1 MMSRTFTDGDYRN
14 LADINNTF
22 PMTKYWILFAMV
34 STAAIALAW
43 GQNPPDSDKPE
54 RIMNSSCTG
63 CHDLRPIQT
72 QALDEDGWKEVVNA
86 MIDKGAKVNKDDIP
100 LLVAYLADVNGPL
113 PDGAGKQLIL
123 NKCTVCHDLKRVKQH
138 LASPEDWADTLNA
151 MLNEGL
157 MLSDEEFA
165 TALRYL
171 ARNFR
176 Q

>member
-1 MMSRTFTDGDYRN
+1 MMSRLFTGADYRTI
-14 LADINNTF
+14 AGINNRF
-22 PMTKYWILFAMV
+22 PMTKYWILPAIV
-34 STAAIALAW
+34 CAAALSVAW
-43 GQNPPDSDKPE
+43 GQNPPDSEKAE
-54 RIMNSSCTG
+54 RVMNASCTG

-86 MIDKGAKVNKDDIP
+86 MIEKGAKVNKDDIP
-100 LLVAYLADVNGPL
+100 LLVRYLADVHGPMTE
-113 PDGAGKQLIL
+113 GAGKQLIL

>member
-1 MMSRTFTDGDYRN
+1 MAAMRWVLTF
-14 LADINNTF
+14 
-22 PMTKYWILFAMV
+22 
-34 STAAIALAW
+34 AAALAVGW
-43 GQNPPDSDKPE
+43 LQEVPATDKAE
-54 RIMNSSCTG
+54 RLLNSSCTG
-63 CHDLRPIQT
+63 CHDLRPVQT
-72 QALDEDGWKEVVNA
+72 QALDAEGWTKVINS
-86 MIDKGAKVNKDDIP
+86 MIDKGARVSKDDVP
-100 LLVAYLADVNGPL
+100 VLVEYLAENNGPL

-123 NKCTVCHDLKRVKQH
+123 DKCTVCHDLKRVRQH
-138 LASPEDWADTLNA
+138 LASPEEWADTLNA

>member
-1 MMSRTFTDGDYRN
+1 MMSRLFTGGDYRN
-14 LADINNTF
+14 IVDINNRF
-22 PMTKYWILFAMV
+22 PMTKSWI
-34 STAAIALAW
+34 SAAIVCAAALAIAW
-43 GQNPPDSDKPE
+43 GQNPPDSEKGE

-86 MIDKGAKVNKDDIP
+86 MIEKGAKVNKDDIP

>member
-1 MMSRTFTDGDYRN
+1 MMSRLFTGGDYRTIV
-14 LADINNTF
+14 DINNRF
-22 PMTKYWILFAMV
+22 PMTKYWICAAI
-34 STAAIALAW
+34 TCAAAIALAW
-43 GQNPPDSDKPE
+43 GQNPPDSEKAE
-54 RIMNSSCTG
+54 RIMNSNCTG

-86 MIDKGAKVNKDDIP
+86 MIDKGAKVGKDDIP
-100 LLVAYLADVNGPL
+100 PLVAYLADLNGPM
-113 PDGAGKQLIL
+113 PEGAGKQLIL
-123 NKCTVCHDLKRVKQH
+123 NKCTVCHDLKRVKHH

>member
-1 MMSRTFTDGDYRN
+1 MV
-14 LADINNTF
+14 LAGAQDS
-22 PMTKYWILFAMV
+22 Y
-34 STAAIALAW
+34 
-43 GQNPPDSDKPE
+43 NPEKAE
-54 RIMNSSCTG
+54 KLLNASCNG

-72 QALDEDGWKEVVNA
+72 RALDEKGWSEVVNS
-86 MIDKGAKVNKDDIP
+86 MIDKGAKVGKDDVPI
-100 LLVAYLADVNGPL
+100 LVRYLTDVNGPM
-113 PDGAGKQLIL
+113 PEGAGKELIL

-138 LASPEDWADTLNA
+138 LASPEDWADTLSA

-157 MLSDEEFA
+157 MLSDEEFV

>member
-1 MMSRTFTDGDYRN
+1 MFGKPA
-14 LADINNTF
+14 L
-22 PMTKYWILFAMV
+22 W
-34 STAAIALAW
+34 AAATVCAAALAFVW
-43 GQNPPDSDKPE
+43 GQSPPDSEKAE
-54 RIMNSSCTG
+54 KILNSSCTG

-72 QALDEDGWKEVVNA
+72 QALDVEGWTKVVHS
-86 MIDKGAKVNKDDIP
+86 MLDKGAKVNQDDIP
-100 LLVAYLADVNGPL
+100 PLVEYLADVNGPL

-123 NKCTVCHDLKRVKQH
+123 QKCTVCHDLKRVKQH

-157 MLSDEEFA
+157 MLTDEEFA

-171 ARNFR
+171 ARSFR

>member
-1 MMSRTFTDGDYRN
+1 MTSMSAR
-14 LADINNTF
+14 
-22 PMTKYWILFAMV
+22 FALWAAATMC
-34 STAAIALAW
+34 TAALALVSA
-43 GQNPPDSDKPE
+43 QSPPDPDKAE
-54 RIMNSSCTG
+54 KTLNSSCTG

-72 QALDEDGWKEVVNA
+72 QALDAEGWTKVVKS
-86 MIDKGAKVNKDDIP
+86 MIDKGAKVNQDDIP
-100 LLVAYLADVNGPL
+100 LLVDYLADVNGPM
-113 PDGAGKQLIL
+113 PDGAGKELIL
-123 NKCTVCHDLKRVKQH
+123 QKCTVCHDLKRVRQH

-157 MLSDEEFA
+157 MLNDEEFA

>member
-1 MMSRTFTDGDYRN
+1 MFGRPVVWAAAT
-14 LADINNTF
+14 IC
-22 PMTKYWILFAMV
+22 
-34 STAAIALAW
+34 TAALAFVW
-43 GQNPPDSDKPE
+43 GQNPPDSDKAE
-54 RIMNSSCTG
+54 KTLNSSCTG

-72 QALDEDGWKEVVNA
+72 QALDVEGWTKVVKS
-86 MIDKGAKVNKDDIP
+86 MIDKGAQVSDDDIP
-100 LLVAYLADVNGPL
+100 ALVDYLADANGPL

-123 NKCTVCHDLKRVKQH
+123 QKCTVCHDLKRVKQH

-157 MLSDEEFA
+157 MLNDEEFA
-165 TALRYL
+165 VALRYL